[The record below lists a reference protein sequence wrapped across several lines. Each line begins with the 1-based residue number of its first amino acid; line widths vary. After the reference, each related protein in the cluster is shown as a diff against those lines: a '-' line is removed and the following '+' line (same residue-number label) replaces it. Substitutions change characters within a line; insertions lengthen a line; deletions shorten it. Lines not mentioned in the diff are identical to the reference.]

1 MRDYLV
7 IVRKVDFAD
16 LFKYGYINVNH
27 PIEFD
32 GTLDPH
38 DDSLFEQL
46 THRMGMYE
54 YSFEYL
60 ILHFNAK
67 EDDRDYIT
75 VDIRNVCNLYT
86 FDLEAKKEME
96 VSFGPRI
103 ELQVSPWADK
113 FAKLQQQRAIDQGI
127 RGIDNLW
134 PFFGLAD
141 ELRLECKKIIT
152 KDIAQEVF
160 RELFANERPHGKQSL
175 WTYLLRY
182 ERHNYYP
189 KNTFGFFCDVIHV
202 FCNYTVGQENNED
215 IIESTDIYLELKN
228 YEEDSFIT
236 LAEITSSSQ
245 LGRLTHEA
253 SGCNFAVAAPLFLY
267 LKDLFTKNKGGI
279 LNLDE
284 ISCAKNI
291 GELEYSIAV
300 YLLGLVLGYE
310 KTCDIFYET
319 AALPFLKKGIATTA
333 LSQHNRQEGKTP
345 RIQGKSKELYT
356 SVDHPQ
362 REEEKQMA
370 PYKRER
376 VDNELGNLFSE
387 LSEDLQEPSDDLQK
401 PSKGRP
407 APIEWVKKGRGKNFE
422 VRPVLTKEDHE
433 NYINLQYEL
442 IEKFSTPIK
451 DRIKKQGYNPDE
463 EEKRLIKSS
472 IV

>member
-1 MRDYLV
+1 MRGYLV

-16 LFKYGYINVNH
+16 LFKYGYINVSH
-27 PIEFD
+27 PIEFN
-32 GTLDPH
+32 GVLDPH

-46 THRMGMYE
+46 TRRMGMYE

-86 FDLEAKKEME
+86 FDLEAKKEMG

-134 PFFGLAD
+134 TFFGLAD
-141 ELRLECKKIIT
+141 ELRLECEKIIT
-152 KDIAQEVF
+152 KDIVQEVF
-160 RELFANERPHGKQSL
+160 RELFANERPYGKQSL

-202 FCNYTVGQENNED
+202 FCNYTVGQENSED
-215 IIESTDIYLELKN
+215 IIDSTDIYLELKN
-228 YEEDSFIT
+228 YGGDSFIP

-245 LGRLTHEA
+245 LGRLTREA

-267 LKDLFTKNKGGI
+267 LKDLFTKNRGGKP
-279 LNLDE
+279 NLDE
-284 ISCAKNI
+284 ISCIKNI

-319 AALPFLKKGIATTA
+319 AALPFLKKFIATTA

-345 RIQGKSKELYT
+345 RIQRKSKEPCTSGNYT
-356 SVDHPQ
+356 Q
-362 REEEKQMA
+362 REEEKQVA
-370 PYKRER
+370 PYKQERE
-376 VDNELGNLFSE
+376 DHELGYLFSE

-401 PSKGRP
+401 TSKGRP
-407 APIEWVKKGRGKNFE
+407 VPIKWVKKGRGKNFM
-422 VRPVLTKEDHE
+422 VLPVLTKEEHE
-433 NYINLQYEL
+433 YYINKGYKPVEEL
-442 IEKFSTPIK
+442 TDPIK
-451 DRIKKQGYNPDE
+451 IRIEKQGYNPDE
-463 EEKRLIKSS
+463 EEKRLINK
-472 IV
+472 